1 MDKSYREVNDKICL
15 ELIHKKIKVSENR
28 DSKGGVA
35 EDFYRTASL
44 EEKLCKHN
52 IS

>member
-1 MDKSYREVNDKICL
+1 MKSVKFM
-15 ELIHKKIKVSENR
+15 HKKIEVSENR

-35 EDFYRTASL
+35 EDFYPTASL

-52 IS
+52 IT